1 MIIPIPLMAV
11 IAFVG
16 GGLSFLSPCT
26 AVILPGYFAYTF
38 QENVK
43 MLKASILYALGLSI
57 IYIPLGLGV
66 TTVTKLLA
74 PNITFVSW
82 IIGISFISFGLITL
96 FGKYITIQIFDTI
109 QNTFRLHDHG
119 KNTTPLFLGFITGL
133 GSTPCAGP
141 ILGAILTMAATTQN
155 IALGAFLMFLYVVG
169 IFTPLVLFSF
179 LLKKNTTTRS
189 LLVGKIFTFTIRN
202 KEYKFQSTQLISGS
216 LFLILGMFFLILGNG
231 DALGSFF
238 TTTGL
243 FDITLDLQDALLELF
258 VN

>member
-1 MIIPIPLMAV
+1 MFISIPFMAV

-16 GGLSFLSPCT
+16 GALYFLSPCT

-43 MLKASILYALGLSI
+43 MLKASVLYALGLSI
-57 IYIPLGLGV
+57 VYIPLGLGV

-74 PNITFVSW
+74 PSATFIGI
-82 IIGISFISFGLITL
+82 IIGVSFIGFGFTTL
-96 FGKYITIQIFDTI
+96 FGKYITVPLLDKLK
-109 QNTFRLHDHG
+109 NRLQLTHQG
-119 KNTTPLFLGFITGL
+119 KHTTPLFLGFLTGL

-155 IALGAFLMFLYVVG
+155 IYLGAFLMFLYVIG

-179 LLKKNTTTRS
+179 FLKKNTVVKN
-189 LLVGKIFTFTIRN
+189 LLIGKVFTFTFN
-202 KEYKFQSTQLISGS
+202 EKKYKFQSTQLISGS
-216 LFLILGMFFLILGNG
+216 LFLILGIFFLMLGNG

-243 FDITLDLQDALLELF
+243 FDITLDLQDSLLELF
-258 VN
+258 VK